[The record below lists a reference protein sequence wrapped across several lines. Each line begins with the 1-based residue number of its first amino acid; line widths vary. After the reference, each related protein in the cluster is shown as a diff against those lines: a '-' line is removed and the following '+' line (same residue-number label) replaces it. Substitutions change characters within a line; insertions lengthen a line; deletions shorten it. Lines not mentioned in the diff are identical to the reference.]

1 MIREIKIDKEPFVE
15 KRKLAD
21 YSEDSVMNKQTK
33 NTVRYLNETK
43 LKKKENFL
51 NKLSQNLTDLKNIG
65 IKIDNYN
72 DYNDDEMNNTDNNQS
87 PSNNSLR

>member
-21 YSEDSVMNKQTK
+21 YSEDSVMNKQTR
-33 NTVRYLNETK
+33 NTIRYLNETK
-43 LKKKENFL
+43 LKKKENCI
-51 NKLSQNLTDLKNIG
+51 NKLSQNLNDLKNIG
-65 IKIDNYN
+65 IKIDNSN
-72 DYNDDEMNNTDNNQS
+72 SNDDENNNTDNYLS